1 MSTEDSNSEMGKLI
15 ARVPL
20 FSSLDDNELAE
31 LLSFVKRRRF
41 RKHETILAEEDS
53 NRYMYIVMSGKV
65 KVIRSGVD
73 GRELLFAI
81 HKRGDFFGE
90 MALLDGKT
98 SLATVIAMEDTS
110 VGLFS
115 KDDFDRFSKTNRKV
129 VEKIIELLCIRL
141 RDAWLMLRVFSC
153 TDAER
158 RLRTVLQ
165 HLGENHGVRDA
176 RGTLIA
182 MKLTHKD
189 FAAYT
194 NLARET
200 VSRLMTALRKRH
212 EIELVGPH
220 QILLT
225 KAFKKADDFA

>member
-1 MSTEDSNSEMGKLI
+1 MSPEDRNSELGKLI
-15 ARVPL
+15 AKVPL
-20 FSSLDDNELAE
+20 FSSLDSNELE
-31 LLSFVKRRRF
+31 DLLSFVKRRRF
-41 RKHETILAEEDS
+41 RKFETILTEEDS
-53 NRYMYIVMSGKV
+53 NRYMYVVMSGKV
-65 KVIRSGVD
+65 KVIRSGAD

-98 SLATVIAMEDTS
+98 SLATVVALEDTT
-110 VGLFS
+110 VGLFG
-115 KDDFDRFSKTNRKV
+115 KDDFDRFSKSNRKV

-141 RDAWLMLRVFSC
+141 RDAWLMLKVFGC

-165 HLGENHGVRDA
+165 YLGERHGVMDA
-176 RGTLIA
+176 RGVIIT

-189 FAAYT
+189 FASYT

-200 VSRLMTALRKRH
+200 VSRLMTSLRKQN
-212 EIELVGPH
+212 EIELVGSH

-225 KAFKKADDFA
+225 KAFRKADDFA